1 MALLVRFNSYFK
13 YLFTVPCLA
22 LNINAPAFSIR
33 SILYFLF
40 MPAVRTFYFF
50 DCSPPAILLNI
61 SCIDTRKSST
71 FCSLRSDAIFFCHS
85 LLIARI
91 SGVYCFNTFSSSSV
105 RIRIILP
112 SGVSGSSPAKRSV
125 NSSQDMSLASRLSL
139 IPYWLLKLDT
149 IRPKSSIMS

>member
-1 MALLVRFNSYFK
+1 MALLVRFDSYFK
-13 YLFTVPCLA
+13 YFFTVSCLT
-22 LNINAPAFSIR
+22 LNINAPAFSVR
-33 SILYFLF
+33 SIMYFLL
-40 MPAVRTFYFF
+40 MSAIWTFYFF
-50 DCSPPAILLNI
+50 DCSSPAILLNI
-61 SCIDTRKSST
+61 SCIDVRNSST

-91 SGVYCFNTFSSSSV
+91 SGVYCFKTFSSSSV

-112 SGVSGSSPAKRSV
+112 SGVSGSSPDKRSE
-125 NSSQDMSLASRLSL
+125 NSSQDMSLASRLSR